1 MGEFFIHVFLPVQL
15 LKLVNYCKD
24 LVCSDS
30 LWIVVSNLLL
40 YLKVFKRKNT
50 FHCHNPHIHSGQ
62 MFVKQRYL
70 DLEVFGDAGASA
82 LSTLLC
88 GVLLVEVTG
97 KRRANTSSCQKMMG
111 GPTLSL
117 KGESF

>member
-15 LKLVNYCKD
+15 LKLVNYCRD

-30 LWIVVSNLLL
+30 PWIVVSNLLL

-50 FHCHNPHIHSGQ
+50 FHCHNLHIHSGQ

-97 KRRANTSSCQKMMG
+97 KRRATPQVVRR
-111 GPTLSL
+111 
-117 KGESF
+117 